1 MARPQF
7 IDLQYRFTA
16 HMRNPAQCPGPADVE
31 DRRLGIYRDLLYN
44 NVEGFMSNGFP
55 VLRSIIDDTR
65 WHAMIRDYFS
75 RHEARTALFPKMP
88 QEFLQYLADERD
100 DPADPPF
107 MRELAHYE
115 WLEVEVSLDTRELD
129 EVVVDEELDLL
140 DGCPVP
146 NPVIRPQ
153 AYAFPVHRL
162 SPEVQPHTPPDEP
175 TYLVVFRDRKDE
187 IGFMELNAV
196 SARLLE
202 LIVRDEG
209 KATRELLELIAAEL
223 EHPDPAV
230 VIEGGRTILQTFL
243 EKDIVLGTRA
253 VDNK

>member
-1 MARPQF
+1 
-7 IDLQYRFTA
+7 
-16 HMRNPAQCPGPADVE
+16 
-31 DRRLGIYRDLLYN
+31 
-44 NVEGFMSNGFP
+44 MSNGFP

-129 EVVVDEELDLL
+129 EVVVDDELDML

-153 AYAFPVHRL
+153 VYAFPVHRL
-162 SPEVQPHTPPDEP
+162 SPKVQPQTPPDEP

-187 IGFMELNAV
+187 VGFMELNAV

-202 LIVRDEG
+202 LILRDEG
-209 KATRELLELIAAEL
+209 KSTRELLELIATEL

-243 EKDIVLGTRA
+243 EKDIMLGTRA
-253 VDNK
+253 IDNK